1 MSCVYIHTVTQWS
14 DTLDLKNII
23 TDANTRRRMSRMVKM
38 GVTAGLKCWNNAS
51 LCASNT
57 AIITAT
63 QYGCLSDS
71 EKFLSQMI
79 ANQETNLSPTPFIQ
93 STFNTIGA
101 QIALIKSC
109 KEYNMTYVNRANSLY
124 DAYIDAYMLAR
135 DGKNVLLGYID
146 EVTPTLLNVA
156 SRMRGVPTFDGA
168 IFMVVSADKPSKTYI
183 EIPEP
188 DLQKPLTNAEFIA
201 LIGCNIPTLC

>member
-23 TDANTRRRMSRMVKM
+23 TDANTRRRMSRLIKM
-38 GVTAGLKCWNNAS
+38 GVATGLKCWNNAS

-57 AIITAT
+57 AIVTAT

-156 SRMRGVPTFDGA
+156 SRMRGVPTFDGT

-183 EIPEP
+183 EMPEP
-188 DLQKPLTNAEFIA
+188 DLQKPLTNAEFIT

>member
-38 GVTAGLKCWNNAS
+38 GVATGLKCWNNAS

-57 AIITAT
+57 AIVTAT

-146 EVTPTLLNVA
+146 EVTPTLLNVT

-183 EIPEP
+183 EMPKP